1 MGIEKLTSS
10 LLKEADDEAAKII
23 AAAEDHVKEMKA
35 KERSKM
41 TGMEKQAEQEVE
53 KVLKDQKNERLAWA
67 RLEAKRIT
75 AEAKEDAINNAIEE
89 IFDSL
94 GDIRK
99 SKEYKDFMSKSI
111 PAAASELGSEKLTVH
126 VLKDDKKLVP
136 KLSKSCKIETDLDAL
151 GGAILETEDGKMRA
165 DLTLET
171 LFELKRDD
179 LRKMISAELFEKK

>member
-10 LLKEADDEAAKII
+10 LLKEADDEAAKIT
-23 AAAEDHVKEMKA
+23 AAAEAHVKEMKA

-41 TGMEKQAEQEVE
+41 AGMEKQAEQEVE

-99 SKEYKDFMSKSI
+99 SKEYRDFMSKSI
-111 PAAASELGSEKLTVH
+111 PAAASELGNEKITVH

-136 KLSKSCKIETDLDAL
+136 KLPKSCKIETDLDAL